1 MANITSASKLV
12 FFKAE
17 KYRYNRK
24 HIFDTSNCPRPHFC
38 MGLILEGEGTFWD
51 CEADEYIH
59 VVPGDI
65 IFVPITSRYISEW
78 KGNPEV
84 SYISMHFIF
93 DWPAIFSRHR
103 DFLLQKVTV
112 EDAEHVRQIFEYVLA
127 NYDQDEVSQLTVL
140 SKFYDILSVILPKL
154 QTRQRKEIDARIS
167 KAIAYMEKHYTDDIS
182 IENLADISTMSVS
195 RFFPNFKKAMGVT
208 AIEYLNH
215 YRVSKAIILLMNDS
229 DLSIENISE
238 QVGFESAAYFR
249 RVFKKVTGK
258 SPREYRKTSME
269 L

>member
-1 MANITSASKLV
+1 M
-12 FFKAE
+12 
-17 KYRYNRK
+17 
-24 HIFDTSNCPRPHFC
+24 
-38 MGLILEGEGTFWD
+38 
-51 CEADEYIH
+51 
-59 VVPGDI
+59 
-65 IFVPITSRYISEW
+65 
-78 KGNPEV
+78 
-84 SYISMHFIF
+84 
-93 DWPAIFSRHR
+93 
-103 DFLLQKVTV
+103 
-112 EDAEHVRQIFEYVLA
+112 LA

-140 SKFYDILSVILPKL
+140 SRFYDILSMILPKL
-154 QTRQRKEIDARIS
+154 QTGQRKEIDARIS
-167 KAIAYMEKHYTDDIS
+167 KAIAYVEEHFTDDIS
-182 IENLADISTMSVS
+182 IENLADVSSMSIS

-208 AIEYLNH
+208 PVEYLNH

>member
-17 KYRYNRK
+17 KYKYNRK
-24 HIFDTSNCPRPHFC
+24 HVFDTSSCPRPHFC
-38 MGLILEGEGTFWD
+38 MGFILEGEGTFWN
-51 CEADEYIH
+51 CESDEYIH
-59 VVPGDI
+59 VTPGDI

-78 KGNPEV
+78 SGNPEV

-103 DFLLQKVTV
+103 DFMLQKVTV
-112 EDAEHVRQIFEYVLA
+112 EDVEYVRQIFEYVHA
-127 NYDQDEVSQLTVL
+127 NYDRDEVSQLTVL
-140 SKFYDILSVILPKL
+140 SRFYDILSMILPKL
-154 QTRQRKEIDARIS
+154 QTGHRKEIDARIS
-167 KAIAYMEKHYTDDIS
+167 KAIAYVEEHFTDDIS
-182 IENLADISTMSVS
+182 IENLADVSSMSIS

-208 AIEYLNH
+208 PVEYLNH

>member
-1 MANITSASKLV
+1 
-12 FFKAE
+12 
-17 KYRYNRK
+17 
-24 HIFDTSNCPRPHFC
+24 
-38 MGLILEGEGTFWD
+38 
-51 CEADEYIH
+51 
-59 VVPGDI
+59 
-65 IFVPITSRYISEW
+65 
-78 KGNPEV
+78 
-84 SYISMHFIF
+84 
-93 DWPAIFSRHR
+93 
-103 DFLLQKVTV
+103 
-112 EDAEHVRQIFEYVLA
+112 
-127 NYDQDEVSQLTVL
+127 
-140 SKFYDILSVILPKL
+140 
-154 QTRQRKEIDARIS
+154 
-167 KAIAYMEKHYTDDIS
+167 S

>member
-17 KYRYNRK
+17 KYKYNRK
-24 HIFDTSNCPRPHFC
+24 HVFDTSSCPRPHFC
-38 MGLILEGEGTFWD
+38 MGFILEGEGIFWN
-51 CEADEYIH
+51 CESDEYIH
-59 VVPGDI
+59 VAPGDI

-78 KGNPEV
+78 SGNPEV

-93 DWPAIFSRHR
+93 DWSAIFSRHR
-103 DFLLQKVTV
+103 DFMLQKVTV
-112 EDAEHVRQIFEYVLA
+112 EDVEYVRQIFEYVHA
-127 NYDQDEVSQLTVL
+127 NYDRDEVSQLTVL
-140 SKFYDILSVILPKL
+140 SRFYDILSMILPKL
-154 QTRQRKEIDARIS
+154 QTWQRKEIDARIS
-167 KAIAYMEKHYTDDIS
+167 KAIAYVEEHFTDDIS
-182 IENLADISTMSVS
+182 IENLADVSSMSIS

-208 AIEYLNH
+208 PVEYLNH

-229 DLSIENISE
+229 DLSIENISA